1 MVQINFGMNDWQS
14 EDRHIARIKLRNM
27 YVAENPFSPE
37 GVSRYSRPSLDNYVS
52 VGTDP
57 IKGMWRQDG
66 SFGGD
71 WFVVSGEEL
80 YLVDDVNGNAVFLG
94 NIPGTGYC
102 EFAGNED
109 RVIIV
114 RDLFAYSYDGA
125 IVETVVMPDDQPV
138 QTVSQIDGSFLL
150 GIADTY
156 RFYWMLPGESAPDP
170 LSFASAERLPDP
182 IVAIRVLSDEIWL
195 IGSDSVEVW
204 QQTGDID
211 APYTRIAGRSYTD
224 GCVDR
229 DTVAASN
236 YNSFPCLL
244 WVTNNKEV
252 VLAQGQPNKIS
263 NDSVEEILRSATN
276 LRAYAIRRNR
286 SDFFIITFDEGTL
299 VFNISTPSWSR
310 WDSFGYEY
318 FRGHLGLM
326 DRDNAF
332 VGDSESGRLY
342 QLGQNAEDFST
353 DPIISQLAG
362 FVPWTAKQQPCYSV
376 NIRADVGW
384 TPSYTSPKQV
394 IELKWSDDGGFTWSE
409 PLQLPMG
416 EKGKYDTDISFRS
429 LGLIKRPGRLF
440 EISYTGLQNFRID
453 YATINEV

>member
-1 MVQINFGMNDWQS
+1 MVQIAFGMNDWQS
-14 EDRHIARIKLRNM
+14 EDRHIARIKSRNM
-27 YVAENPFSPE
+27 YAAENPFAPE
-37 GVSRYSRPSLDNYVS
+37 GISRFSRPSLDNYVT
-52 VGTDP
+52 VGTGP
-57 IKGMWRQDG
+57 IRGMWRQDG

-71 WFVVSGEEL
+71 WFVVSGTEL
-80 YLVDDVNGNAVFLG
+80 YLVDDVDGDATLLG
-94 NIPGTGYC
+94 SIPGTGYC

-109 RVIIV
+109 KVVIV
-114 RDLFAYSYDGA
+114 RDLFAYAYDGTLA
-125 IVETVVMPDDQPV
+125 VITMPDDQPV
-138 QTVSQIDGSFLL
+138 QTVDQIDGSFLI

-156 RFYWMLPGESAPDP
+156 RFYWMRPGESSPDP

-182 IVAIRVLSDEIWL
+182 ITAIRVLSDEIWL

-229 DTVAASN
+229 DTVASSN
-236 YNSFPCLL
+236 YNSFPCLM

-276 LRAYAIRRNR
+276 LRAWAFRRNR
-286 SDFFIITFDEGTL
+286 SDFYVITFDQGTL
-299 VFNISTPSWSR
+299 VFNISTPSWNR

-326 DRDNAF
+326 DRANAF
-332 VGDSESGRLY
+332 AADSESGNLY
-342 QLGQNAEDFST
+342 RLGQNAEDFGT
-353 DPIISQLAG
+353 DPIISQLGG

-376 NIRADVGW
+376 NIRTNVGW
-384 TPSYTSPKQV
+384 TPSYTSPEQV
-394 IELKWSDDGGFTWSE
+394 IEIKWSDDYGLTWSE

-416 EKGKYDTDISFRS
+416 AKGKYDTDISFRS